1 MKFIAKIS
9 LLGVM
14 LFSMASA
21 SAQYYRFGGLMMD
34 HDGMMSNDMYALSQV
49 NFGFGT
55 ARSMAMAGAFTSL
68 GGDLSSMGINPA
80 GLAMFRHNEIS
91 ISPMMGFQN
100 STNSAQDWGDNQQSR
115 FAISNFSTTFKLYE
129 GSSSNLVSLNVG
141 LGYNRVADFNYRYG
155 YSSLSAPSDSP
166 YRSINDAFVRQLGQ
180 GGVFPDNDGA
190 LNYAFGDAYYW
201 GGILAYNNWL
211 IDAERDEFGDYWTS
225 ANTLGVN
232 ASVGHTVGVESK
244 GSIGEY
250 QVALAA
256 NFNNTLYVGGTIG
269 IQYVHWDRQFYYGED
284 YIYNG
289 QQPVYADGTPIAEPA
304 EWLDYNQAVEM
315 SGAGVN
321 FKLGAIYRPFPA
333 LRLGAA
339 IHTPTYYALDRTYQA
354 YMGSNYN
361 PNGDT
366 TLPLEDMGEQTWDF
380 VSPTRL
386 MFGASYTFGRM
397 AVVSVDYERTWY
409 NGMRV
414 KNIPDGFDLSE
425 EDYHAE
431 FKANYKGANTLRI
444 GAEIKPLS
452 VVSLRAGYGISDA
465 MLRNDKELYY
475 NTPTTYKTTCISAG
489 LGFQLGAV
497 SLDLAYQYI
506 KNEQTQY
513 MLFYALDDTGY
524 FDTASPTYKTDFER
538 NYVTLTM
545 GYKF

>member
-1 MKFIAKIS
+1 MKFVAKIS

-21 SAQYYRFGGLMMD
+21 SAQHYRFGGLMMD
-34 HDGMMSNDMYALSQV
+34 HDGMMSSDMYSLSQV

-80 GLAMFRHNEIS
+80 GLAMYRHNEIS
-91 ISPMMGFQN
+91 LSPMMGFQS
-100 STNSAQDWGDNQQSR
+100 STNSAEDWGDNQRSR
-115 FAISNFSTTFKLYE
+115 FALSNIGATFKLYE
-129 GSSSNLVSLNVG
+129 GSRSNLVSLNAG
-141 LGYNRVADFNYRYG
+141 IGYNRVADFNYRYG

-180 GGVFPDNDGA
+180 GGVFPDKDGA

-211 IDAERDEFGDYWTS
+211 LDAERDEFGDYWTS

-232 ASVGHTVGVESK
+232 ANVGHTVGVESK
-244 GSIGEY
+244 GSIGEV

-256 NFNNTLYVGGTIG
+256 NFNNTFYIGGTIG
-269 IQYVHWDRQFYYGED
+269 IQHVKWDRQFYYGED
-284 YIYNG
+284 YQYNG
-289 QQPVYADGTPIAEPA
+289 QQPVYSDGTPIAEPA
-304 EWLDYNQAVEM
+304 EWMDYNQAVEL

-354 YMGSNYN
+354 YMATNYN

-366 TLPLEDMGEQTWDF
+366 TLPLEDIGDQTWDF

-414 KNIPDGFDLSE
+414 KNVPDGFDLMPD
-425 EDYHAE
+425 DYRAE

-452 VVSLRAGYGISDA
+452 VVSLRAGYGVSDA

-475 NTPTTYKTTCISAG
+475 NTPTTYKTTCVSAG

-506 KNEQTQY
+506 KNEQTEY
-513 MLFYALDDTGY
+513 MLFYAVDDTGY
-524 FDTASPTYKTDFER
+524 FDSASPTYKTDFVR

>member
-425 EDYHAE
+425 EDYRAE

-444 GAEIKPLS
+444 GAEIKPLP

-524 FDTASPTYKTDFER
+524 FDSASPTYKTDFER

>member
-232 ASVGHTVGVESK
+232 ASVGHKVGVESK
-244 GSIGEY
+244 GSIVEY

-425 EDYHAE
+425 EDYRAE

>member
-1 MKFIAKIS
+1 MKFVAKMS

-21 SAQYYRFGGLMMD
+21 SAQHYRFGGLMMD
-34 HDGMMSNDMYALSQV
+34 HDGMMSSDMYSLSQV

-80 GLAMFRHNEIS
+80 GLAMYRHNEIS
-91 ISPMMGFQN
+91 LSPMMGFQS
-100 STNSAQDWGDNQQSR
+100 STNSAEDWGDNQRSR
-115 FAISNFSTTFKLYE
+115 FALSNIGATFKLYE
-129 GSSSNLVSLNVG
+129 GSRSNLVSLNAG
-141 LGYNRVADFNYRYG
+141 IGYNRVADFNYRYG

-211 IDAERDEFGDYWTS
+211 LDAERDEFGDYWTS

-232 ASVGHTVGVESK
+232 ANVGHTVGVESK
-244 GSIGEY
+244 GSIGEV

-256 NFNNTLYVGGTIG
+256 NFNNTFYIGGTIG
-269 IQYVHWDRQFYYGED
+269 IQHVKWDRQFYYGED
-284 YIYNG
+284 YQYNG
-289 QQPVYADGTPIAEPA
+289 QQPVYSDGTPIAEPA
-304 EWLDYNQAVEM
+304 EWMDYNQAVEL

-354 YMGSNYN
+354 YMATNYN

-366 TLPLEDMGEQTWDF
+366 TLPLEDIGDQTWDF

-414 KNIPDGFDLSE
+414 KNVPDGFDLMPD
-425 EDYHAE
+425 DYRAE

-452 VVSLRAGYGISDA
+452 VVSLRAGYGVSDA

-475 NTPTTYKTTCISAG
+475 NTPTTYKTTCVSAG

-506 KNEQTQY
+506 KNEQTEY
-513 MLFYALDDTGY
+513 MLFYAVDDTGY
-524 FDTASPTYKTDFER
+524 FDSASPTYKTDFVR